1 MNEQLI
7 KKEMYVP
14 KRWKRQ
20 EHKQAEAEKERKR
33 EERCANMGKEGREKE
48 GVQELNV
55 V

>member
-1 MNEQLI
+1 MQ
-7 KKEMYVP
+7 KSS
-14 KRWKRQ
+14 KRGV
-20 EHKQAEAEKERKR
+20 KQAEAEKERKR